1 MPFFKRTELSLK
13 LDQYHEFIQELI
25 KLKKEE
31 LKNGSLNSKRDLISA
46 LVNSNESSEE
56 NKLTMEEIRVNNFL
70 FYFDIYLMITRII

>member
-1 MPFFKRTELSLK
+1 MPFFKKTELSHK

-46 LVNSNESSEE
+46 LIKSNESSEE
-56 NKLTMEEIRVNNFL
+56 NKLTMEEIRVDNFL
-70 FYFDIYLMITRII
+70 FYFDI